1 MNAEKE
7 LLLEL
12 LLEKYG
18 KKPIIKTDAVVAKT
32 PVKRR
37 RRSYTIHNWSAWE
50 KMTLMDMK
58 RENYTWEAI
67 SQKLGIEKKKCEV
80 MHRYLKKQGR

>member
-18 KKPIIKTDAVVAKT
+18 KKPVIKSDLVVAKT
-32 PVKRR
+32 AVKRR
-37 RRSYTIHNWSAWE
+37 RRSHAVHNWNAWE
-50 KMTLMDMK
+50 RLTLMDMA
-58 RENYTWEAI
+58 RENYSWEAI
-67 SQKLGIEKKKCEV
+67 SQKLGIEKKKCEA